1 MPNLSLT
8 KTIIANQV
16 AKACTQELY
25 GLHKKNTINWD
36 ILDLKTMVLKAID
49 YNDTTGY
56 LTTDQE
62 NLMLVKISNINL
74 NC

>member
-25 GLHKKNTINWD
+25 GLHKKNTIMD
-36 ILDLKTMVLKAID
+36 IIYEKR
-49 YNDTTGY
+49 N
-56 LTTDQE
+56 
-62 NLMLVKISNINL
+62 N
-74 NC
+74 